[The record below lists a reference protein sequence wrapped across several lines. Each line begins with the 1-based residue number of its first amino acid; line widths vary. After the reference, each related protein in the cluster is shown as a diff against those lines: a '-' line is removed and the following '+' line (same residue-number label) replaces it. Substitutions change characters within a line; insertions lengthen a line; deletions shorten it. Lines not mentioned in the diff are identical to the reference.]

1 MEACAELQAL
11 LAAPAAPGAEVAGGR
26 PSPCALGACAQSGR
40 GLWPFPLCEVGTW
53 GSRAPASAR
62 WAAGGGA
69 SAGRAGGAGGWREF
83 PAERAVLCA
92 GADAGCGRG
101 RGGSSSQAANTSE
114 AKRYLISAA
123 CTAFPASA
131 CGCCQLGTTDKE
143 QKSHTGRTQR
153 TLDGGICNPAKR
165 SPGERTAQRVP
176 SLHSWPVDEE
186 QFGFPAFSG
195 ISRLTWLVSLGAT
208 EAQKSRNF
216 AWMLLDF
223 PCLQQVTERNCFKEE
238 RSVLACF
245 RPLQSRLGCERLV
258 VLRML
263 GKEARALSGSSGL
276 APKSPPWP
284 CLQSMC

>member
-40 GLWPFPLCEVGTW
+40 GLWPFPLCEGPH
-53 GSRAPASAR
+53 RRLQILLRPR
-62 WAAGGGA
+62 
-69 SAGRAGGAGGWREF
+69 
-83 PAERAVLCA
+83 
-92 GADAGCGRG
+92 
-101 RGGSSSQAANTSE
+101 
-114 AKRYLISAA
+114 
-123 CTAFPASA
+123 
-131 CGCCQLGTTDKE
+131 
-143 QKSHTGRTQR
+143 
-153 TLDGGICNPAKR
+153 
-165 SPGERTAQRVP
+165 
-176 SLHSWPVDEE
+176 
-186 QFGFPAFSG
+186 G
-195 ISRLTWLVSLGAT
+195 ISPLQLALPFLLLPVAAVNWERLIRSRKVIQEEHRELLMEEFAILQREVLGKELLKGSLLFTGAT

-216 AWMLLDF
+216 ARMLLDF

-263 GKEARALSGSSGL
+263 GKEARVLSGSSGL

>member
-143 QKSHTGRTQR
+143 H
-153 TLDGGICNPAKR
+153 
-165 SPGERTAQRVP
+165 
-176 SLHSWPVDEE
+176 WPMDEE

-216 AWMLLDF
+216 ARMLLDF